1 MIVLAGETV
10 EITGQIMSN
19 RPLNMSGHHRT
30 DLCMVIT
37 VALSAE
43 LMLLVATPERP
54 LLSTA
59 NDSGMSGDEQPGENV
74 W

>member
-1 MIVLAGETV
+1 MKALTSETV

-19 RPLNMSGHHRT
+19 RPLNMSGHHRK

-43 LMLLVATPERP
+43 LMLLIATLERP

-59 NDSGMSGDEQPGENV
+59 NNSGMSGDEQSGENV
-74 W
+74 R